1 MSFGA
6 STAVPSSATGPV
18 HNDGLL
24 QQAEG
29 RAAAAQRRNDIPAL
43 VQALSDVADA
53 QTRAQQF
60 DAAEKTRLQVLALQ
74 EKRGGRDSLPV
85 ADALLSLGWF
95 YADMARYEDAQKQLD
110 RCLDLRQRLLGPD
123 APQVAEAL
131 NALGSLE
138 ENRGNLALS
147 EAFYQQAVAI
157 QQKTLG
163 PQDVATANT
172 QNNLAT
178 LYWVMGDYA
187 AAQQLFTQALGVRE
201 KALGPGSV
209 VVAKTLDNLALLDVS
224 LGDYDEAESTFQRA
238 LRIRTTQLGPDNPAT
253 LATMSQLGQ
262 LYVREGNDVRAEP
275 LLVQALTAQQRASA
289 DGDPDLA
296 RGLEVL
302 AQLDDRRKLFEK
314 ARPLHER
321 ALAIRRRLLGE
332 NHPETA
338 ASLASLARHDHAQG
352 RLDEALP
359 LYQEALKIDT
369 EALGEKHPDT
379 LAVARDLALLQI
391 ELRHPDDATELAHQ
405 VRDAQ
410 RSILNGVFTFAP
422 EHQRMDFARTL
433 QPCDL
438 PAALAD
444 ADLLAETVLRTKGV
458 VLDSLLEDQAEIR
471 ARRDPEVTDL
481 LKKRRLLLAQLEQ
494 TGPSAD
500 FPDSSGEHNDRDQLA
515 QEERDVESQLADK
528 GVTSGETRRAL
539 STELA
544 DVREALKEDAA
555 LVEFIAYD
563 RYVGRLGFQPAY
575 GAVIILHDSPC
586 RWVPLGAAPEIDE
599 QVALFQKYVRKRVRN
614 VALAEVLHDL
624 HAALCDPVLAQLP
637 TGVRQLILCPDGDLN
652 FISFATLLGA
662 DDQFLGAQYD
672 VSYVRSGRDLLH
684 ISPAAPRTKRL
695 VVFAD
700 PDYAH
705 IPGTAAPRSRGRKP
719 VREESPLPSLPGTE
733 REASLVMTE
742 AVHAGLDTLLFRGG
756 DASKLNLDKV
766 ESPYI
771 LHLATHG
778 LFLPESQ
785 LPAAPPLASGET
797 SAILTLQPMLR
808 SLLALA
814 GATTTLRDW
823 KAGTFPPAEND
834 GLLTAEQAAGLDLRQ
849 TWLVVLSA
857 CDTGSGEARAGE
869 GVLGLR
875 RGFAEAGAQN
885 LLMTLWTAD
894 DVTTAD
900 FMQRFYHDALA
911 SGDAPSAFART
922 QRFLLDD
929 TRRRVGLSEAVRQIG
944 PFVLSW

>member
-1 MSFGA
+1 
-6 STAVPSSATGPV
+6 
-18 HNDGLL
+18 
-24 QQAEG
+24 
-29 RAAAAQRRNDIPAL
+29 
-43 VQALSDVADA
+43 
-53 QTRAQQF
+53 
-60 DAAEKTRLQVLALQ
+60 
-74 EKRGGRDSLPV
+74 
-85 ADALLSLGWF
+85 LG
-95 YADMARYEDAQKQLD
+95 
-110 RCLDLRQRLLGPD
+110 
-123 APQVAEAL
+123 
-131 NALGSLE
+131 N
-138 ENRGNLALS
+138 
-147 EAFYQQAVAI
+147 
-157 QQKTLG
+157 
-163 PQDVATANT
+163 
-172 QNNLAT
+172 
-178 LYWVMGDYA
+178 YA
-187 AAQQLFTQALGVRE
+187 AAQQLFTEALAVRE

-209 VVAKTLDNLALLDVS
+209 MVAKTLDNLALLDVS
-224 LGDYDEAESTFQRA
+224 LGDYEEAESIFQRA
-238 LRIRTTQLGPDNPAT
+238 LRIRTTQLGADNPAT
-253 LATMSQLGQ
+253 LSTMSQLGQ
-262 LYVREGNDVRAEP
+262 LYVREGDDVRAEP
-275 LLVQALTAQQRASA
+275 LLVQAIASQQKSA
-289 DGDPDLA
+289 AAGDPDFA

-302 AQLDDRRKLFEK
+302 AQLDDRRRLFDK
-314 ARPLHER
+314 AGPLHEE
-321 ALAIRRRLLGE
+321 ALAIRRRVLGE

-352 RLDEALP
+352 RLAEALP
-359 LYQEALKIDT
+359 LYQEALKIDIN
-369 EALGEKHPDT
+369 ALGPNHPDT
-379 LAVARDLALLQI
+379 LAVERDLALLQI
-391 ELRHPDDATELAHQ
+391 ELRHPDEAIDLAHQ

-422 EHQRMDFARTL
+422 EHQRMDFARIL
-433 QPCDL
+433 QPSDL

-458 VLDSLLEDQAEIR
+458 VLDSLLEDQAAIR
-471 ARRDPEVTDL
+471 ARRDPEVTEL

-494 TGPSAD
+494 TGTASD
-500 FPDSSGEHNDRDQLA
+500 FPAVTGERTNRDQLA

-544 DVREALKEDAA
+544 DVREALGDQAA

-575 GAVIILHDSPC
+575 GAVIILHDAPC

-599 QVALFQKYVRKRVRN
+599 QVGLFQKYVRKRVRN
-614 VALAEVLHDL
+614 VALSEVLHDL
-624 HAALCDPVLAQLP
+624 HAALCAPVLAQLP
-637 TGVRQLILCPDGDLN
+637 EGVRQLILCPDGNLN
-652 FISFATLLGA
+652 FISFATLLDA
-662 DDQFLGAQYD
+662 DDQFLGTRYD
-672 VSYVRSGRDLLH
+672 VSYVRSGRDVLQRP
-684 ISPAAPRTKRL
+684 PAAPRTRRL

-705 IPGTAAPRSRGRKP
+705 APGTAAPRSRGRVP
-719 VREESPLPSLPGTE
+719 VRDDSPLPALPGTE

-766 ESPYI
+766 DSPYI

-778 LFLPESQ
+778 LYLPKSQ
-785 LPAAPPLASGET
+785 LAEAPPLPPGEAASM
-797 SAILTLQPMLR
+797 LTLQPMLR

-814 GATTTLRDW
+814 GAAATLRDW
-823 KAGTFPPAEND
+823 KAGLFPPAAND
-834 GLLTAEQAAGLDLRQ
+834 GLLTAEQATGLDLQQ

-894 DVTTAD
+894 DAATAD

-911 SGDAPSAFART
+911 SGDAPTAFART
-922 QRFLLDD
+922 QRALLEDA
-929 TRRRVGLSEAVRQIG
+929 RRKAGLSEAVRQIG